1 MAGSVK
7 IIGGSKN
14 QTLDLKIAQ
23 FVLTTTTILT
33 VDLERAQNFQALG
46 FIGFWFWALAFP
58 ILGLEPVRLLK
69 ALCYG

>member
-23 FVLTTTTILT
+23 FVLTTATLLT
-33 VDLERAQNFQALG
+33 VDLERDHIFWTFGFRLG
-46 FIGFWFWALAFP
+46 AGSGFPKFWL
-58 ILGLEPVRLLK
+58 
-69 ALCYG
+69 

>member
-23 FVLTTTTILT
+23 FVLTTTTLLT
-33 VDLERAQNFQALG
+33 VDLERDHIF
-46 FIGFWFWALAFP
+46 GFWFQARGG
-58 ILGLEPVRLLK
+58 LGLSKIL
-69 ALCYG
+69 ALSPSGF